1 MDDFFK
7 FLGPELKAVTG
18 DMQGIDR
25 VVQRVK
31 AMYEPVEL
39 VNFNVFD
46 YGEWG
51 GWRRYLIASSLP
63 RGHKGRSS
71 LKLCLL

>member
-1 MDDFFK
+1 MDDFLK

-31 AMYEPVEL
+31 AMYDPIEAVM
-39 VNFNVFD
+39 FNVFD
-46 YGEWG
+46 YGGQAG
-51 GWRRYLIASSLP
+51 G
-63 RGHKGRSS
+63 RGTRGE
-71 LKLCLL
+71 L